1 MEEYVEDQKDFWFPK
16 NNKSIKQLGEMT
28 TQEQIQ
34 VIELGL
40 MTKVISIEAA
50 KRIVNGENELN
61 KDNMANMYQTQINEL
76 ETNNKEKDRRIAQI
90 QQRHLNDRE
99 NDRQEI
105 RKKQRQ
111 IFEDE
116 IKELKYRND
125 NLEINAASF
134 HNKEIKL
141 IKNFHEKITNVKDE
155 AERKSNNQRNAYEKK
170 LEEERKKVENFNR
183 INENSAEKGKE
194 GENWV
199 FNQLHRFFTSAMID
213 PVKGTGHK
221 GDFHVI
227 EQERIGMFE
236 SKNYKGNVPKKE
248 VDKFYNDMEK
258 NDQLNYGIFL
268 SLKSGVVNREDLH
281 LEFVMG
287 KPIVFVHNAREHPYK
302 IMLAYKVCQL
312 ILKNMDCIDVKKE
325 EVQHKLQTYFKS
337 MKMIITKLHTTLNNF
352 GTDMK
357 KQLDDA
363 WVNIEQLFQLLNIEQ

>member
-1 MEEYVEDQKDFWFPK
+1 
-16 NNKSIKQLGEMT
+16 
-28 TQEQIQ
+28 
-34 VIELGL
+34 
-40 MTKVISIEAA
+40 
-50 KRIVNGENELN
+50 
-61 KDNMANMYQTQINEL
+61 
-76 ETNNKEKDRRIAQI
+76 
-90 QQRHLNDRE
+90 
-99 NDRQEI
+99 
-105 RKKQRQ
+105 
-111 IFEDE
+111 
-116 IKELKYRND
+116 
-125 NLEINAASF
+125 
-134 HNKEIKL
+134 
-141 IKNFHEKITNVKDE
+141 
-155 AERKSNNQRNAYEKK
+155 
-170 LEEERKKVENFNR
+170 
-183 INENSAEKGKE
+183 
-194 GENWV
+194 
-199 FNQLHRFFTSAMID
+199 MID

-227 EQERIGMFE
+227 EQGRIGMFE

-363 WVNIEQLFQLLNIEQ
+363 WVNIEQVFQLLNIEQ

>member
-76 ETNNKEKDRRIAQI
+76 EANNKEKDRRIAQI

-141 IKNFHEKITNVKDE
+141 IKSFHEKITNVKDE
-155 AERKSNNQRNAYEKK
+155 AEIKSNNQRNAYEKK
-170 LEEERKKVENFNR
+170 IRRGKKKGRKF
-183 INENSAEKGKE
+183 
-194 GENWV
+194 
-199 FNQLHRFFTSAMID
+199 
-213 PVKGTGHK
+213 
-221 GDFHVI
+221 
-227 EQERIGMFE
+227 
-236 SKNYKGNVPKKE
+236 
-248 VDKFYNDMEK
+248 
-258 NDQLNYGIFL
+258 
-268 SLKSGVVNREDLH
+268 
-281 LEFVMG
+281 
-287 KPIVFVHNAREHPYK
+287 
-302 IMLAYKVCQL
+302 
-312 ILKNMDCIDVKKE
+312 
-325 EVQHKLQTYFKS
+325 
-337 MKMIITKLHTTLNNF
+337 
-352 GTDMK
+352 
-357 KQLDDA
+357 
-363 WVNIEQLFQLLNIEQ
+363 